1 MKSVAAIIFVL
12 FCFLCMA
19 DHQMGGIKLAEA
31 NSSRM
36 PLMFSTKHA
45 SLAPAPDLATGSV
58 TKTRFAAIATV
69 AKFHPSAYSP
79 AIGGTD

>member
-1 MKSVAAIIFVL
+1 
-12 FCFLCMA
+12 MA

-36 PLMFSTKHA
+36 PLMVSTKHA
-45 SLAPAPDLATGSV
+45 SVAPAPDIHIDRSV

-69 AKFHPSAYSP
+69 AKFHPSAYSV
-79 AIGGTD
+79 AIGGID